1 MDLGDIV
8 SLGWQSHPD
17 ITVRIDLGQSA
28 AKVETKMTTFLEACP
43 NDAQPLP
50 NAIPEWR

>member
-8 SLGWQSHPD
+8 SLGWRSHPA
-17 ITVRIDLGQSA
+17 ITVPIDLGRCVA
-28 AKVETKMTTFLEACP
+28 EVEMKMTTFLEARP

-50 NAIPEWR
+50 NAIPEW